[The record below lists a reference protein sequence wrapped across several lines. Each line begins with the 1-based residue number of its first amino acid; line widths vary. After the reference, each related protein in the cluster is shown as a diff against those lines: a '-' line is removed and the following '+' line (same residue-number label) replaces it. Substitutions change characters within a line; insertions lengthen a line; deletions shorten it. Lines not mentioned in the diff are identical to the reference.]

1 MNAHNAS
8 RIEASSTRTLQPE
21 TNPSQ
26 SILVVDQPE
35 VRQPDFKVVK
45 GYGYQRFAGYDKKVL
60 HTNNTVELQWK
71 MLLPMFLSMLL
82 FASHHDLRANAVYQE
97 ME

>member
-1 MNAHNAS
+1 MNAHYAS
-8 RIEASSTRTLQPE
+8 RVEASSTRTLQPE

-45 GYGYQRFAGYDKKVL
+45 EYGYQRFAGYDKKVL
-60 HTNNTVELQWK
+60 HTNNSSRA
-71 MLLPMFLSMLL
+71 PMENVTPDVSL
-82 FASHHDLRANAVYQE
+82 NAAICE
-97 ME
+97 PS